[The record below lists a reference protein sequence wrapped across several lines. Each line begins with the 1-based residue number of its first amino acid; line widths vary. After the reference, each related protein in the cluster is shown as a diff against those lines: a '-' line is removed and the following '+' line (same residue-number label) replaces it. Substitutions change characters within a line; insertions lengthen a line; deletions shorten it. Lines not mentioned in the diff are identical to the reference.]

1 MKRPSRRF
9 WLLLLKIGGALYIL
23 YLLVGFFALPKVID
37 HVLEN
42 RVSDQLDRSIT
53 LEKASFNPF
62 TLSLELIGL
71 KVEDDDG
78 HTFVEVGR
86 IFSNPQLF
94 PLLTRRVS
102 VKEFA
107 LSDTIIRLKLETDG
121 TLNIE
126 EAFQVDASWLEQL
139 AKVRTTRVKDYLVA
153 TKGIDA
159 SRVFISGKVSNE
171 ETEEKSKPVSAVK
184 FELTD

>member
-42 RVSDQLDRSIT
+42 RASDQLDRSIT

-78 HTFVEVGR
+78 QTFVEVGR

-107 LSDTIIRLKLETDG
+107 L
-121 TLNIE
+121 
-126 EAFQVDASWLEQL
+126 
-139 AKVRTTRVKDYLVA
+139 
-153 TKGIDA
+153 
-159 SRVFISGKVSNE
+159 
-171 ETEEKSKPVSAVK
+171 
-184 FELTD
+184 